1 MTDPP
6 PLDGHGDHGDH
17 GAHGAHGHHDGVP
30 PRLPAERDG
39 RSPLERLALGRL
51 RADVAAMPASDVV
64 QLVLWPETLADWARG
79 AAIAPAVAYNMLARF
94 KPYRRVRERLAHR
107 LDVPGFVLDHL
118 VDAPRPL
125 PAAQRALPADQAAD
139 LPASQGD
146 AHAPLAPP
154 PPPAVVEPTV
164 RLPAVRDGT
173 NPIEQRALWRAWHDV
188 AALPASVLV
197 QVALF
202 PETLA
207 QWARRREVP
216 PSMVY
221 AMLAGSATHRHLRL
235 ALARRLDLP
244 ADAVDQV
251 IDRPRR
257 EPARAHPPELPPPP
271 GMAAAGAAP
280 SGARADDLRPPAPD
294 EPRRPAAGADAD
306 DGQLG
311 LGF

>member
-6 PLDGHGDHGDH
+6 PFPRAG
-17 GAHGAHGHHDGVP
+17 P
-30 PRLPAERDG
+30 PLTGPPLPAERDG

-51 RADVAAMPASDVV
+51 HTDIAAMPASDVV
-64 QLVLWPETLADWARG
+64 QLVLWPETLADWARD

-125 PAAQRALPADQAAD
+125 PAALRALPADVPPGHDAD
-139 LPASQGD
+139 
-146 AHAPLAPP
+146 APLAPP
-154 PPPAVVEPTV
+154 APPASVEPTV

-202 PETLA
+202 PESLA
-207 QWARRREVP
+207 QWARRHEVP

-221 AMLAGSATHRHLRL
+221 AMLAGSAAHRHLRL
-235 ALARRLDLP
+235 ALARRLDVP
-244 ADAVDQV
+244 AEAVDQL

-257 EPARAHPPELPPPP
+257 EPARPRPPELPPAPELP
-271 GMAAAGAAP
+271 SAGGPA
-280 SGARADDLRPPAPD
+280 DLRPAPPTDARPAPIAD
-294 EPRRPAAGADAD
+294 PRHE

-311 LGF
+311 LDL